1 MMKCE
6 ITYFILS
13 EQHQGNNMGGQLKI
27 REGEETEAMADPFLT
42 ENRNQS
48 GIMEWFGLD
57 GILNSFSSNPCLVGT
72 LFPFPEG
79 PLLALLSSKTIFKAS
94 HLPVSSMQH

>member
-1 MMKCE
+1 MLKCE

-13 EQHQGNNMGGQLKI
+13 QNSMRETIWGQLKI
-27 REGEETEAMADPFLT
+27 REGEETEGWQKFTPQPWQWGKFLK

-57 GILNSFSSNPCLVGT
+57 GILKFISFQPLPCRYLISFSRR
-72 LFPFPEG
+72 
-79 PLLALLSSKTIFKAS
+79 SSLGSADFKD
-94 HLPVSSMQH
+94 HF